1 MTEIIFF
8 YNGLQKSIK
17 IKSKTDNFKD
27 ILIKFADENDI
38 NLSEYLILHYGKQM
52 FDFNIT
58 INEMMENIEREINQ
72 ITVTLFPKPK
82 DDDIFEKNNEK
93 EEKKENKNSYKN
105 PLYKPP
111 TCEEFYS
118 IILTLKKEINNLK
131 ESNYTSIKILKEEI
145 KSLRKELSEYKANEK
160 IRNEKLKKEIKLS
173 KVNNS
178 SNSDKLQNSSIG
190 NLAGCIVKIEQNNKI
205 NSNIIFTKGMIISWF
220 GESNNI
226 PENWAICDGTNGTP
240 DLRNRFII
248 GVSDQIQ
255 FGNIG
260 GNTSVQLKKANLPP
274 IGTGFFSCD
283 SHHGWYHHPTN
294 GFIKFQGSYSVSTK
308 NGNDDNWGSN
318 IKIDLTEGMNSSPIN
333 IINPYYALFYIMKL

>member
-1 MTEIIFF
+1 M
-8 YNGLQKSIK
+8 
-17 IKSKTDNFKD
+17 
-27 ILIKFADENDI
+27 
-38 NLSEYLILHYGKQM
+38 ILHYGKPM

-58 INEMMENIEREINQ
+58 INEMMANIEREINQ
-72 ITVTLFPKPK
+72 ITVALIPKPK

>member
-1 MTEIIFF
+1 
-8 YNGLQKSIK
+8 
-17 IKSKTDNFKD
+17 
-27 ILIKFADENDI
+27 
-38 NLSEYLILHYGKQM
+38 
-52 FDFNIT
+52 
-58 INEMMENIEREINQ
+58 
-72 ITVTLFPKPK
+72 
-82 DDDIFEKNNEK
+82 
-93 EEKKENKNSYKN
+93 
-105 PLYKPP
+105 
-111 TCEEFYS
+111 
-118 IILTLKKEINNLK
+118 
-131 ESNYTSIKILKEEI
+131 
-145 KSLRKELSEYKANEK
+145 
-160 IRNEKLKKEIKLS
+160 
-173 KVNNS
+173 
-178 SNSDKLQNSSIG
+178 
-190 NLAGCIVKIEQNNKI
+190 
-205 NSNIIFTKGMIISWF
+205 MIISWF

-308 NGNDDNWGSN
+308 NGESDNWGSN